1 MPFGSPGR
9 KQALVTLCL
18 TGAAFRAA
26 RAPGTIVGVA
36 PQEAGDGLLPRVAG
50 TVRPEIHRLNRCV
63 TTGRDVDG
71 PPPRISEVALV
82 VHPPP
87 GPTVLQ
93 TELGIRGLTPD
104 ARDHPA
110 VGELPVVE
118 EV

>member
-9 KQALVTLCL
+9 KQALVTSMSYRRSISRRTCPRYHRRCRS
-18 TGAAFRAA
+18 TGSGRWPASTCSR
-26 RAPGTIVGVA
+26 
-36 PQEAGDGLLPRVAG
+36 DG
-50 TVRPEIHRLNRCV
+50 RPEIHRLNRCV

-87 GPTVLQ
+87 GPTGLQ

-110 VGELPVVE
+110 LGELPVVE